1 MKQTLSSENDF
12 IEMNITLVDEGS
24 NHQIDY
30 FSSSPTVTCSC
41 NITGQ
46 LSHQDDTF
54 CKEHGIIIQHVQ
66 ITNQSCTWDVIFHEF
81 DYFDDEEEEGEE
93 EEDDNNEEEGEEEE
107 DDNNEEHIEDAFY
120 FEIDFDS
127 YSPFNSF
134 PSSGDLRRTKS
145 KYHTRCCH
153 SHKTVDDNNI
163 NSGSDKQMNVCVGL
177 NGKAM
182 KKVHFPVDQN
192 LVTIHH
198 LIAWSYA
205 YKVYRKSECHRT
217 STIPISINDI
227 QALAKKGKSNN
238 L

>member
-1 MKQTLSSENDF
+1 
-12 IEMNITLVDEGS
+12 MNITLVDGGS

-41 NITGQ
+41 NVTDQ

-93 EEDDNNEEEGEEEE
+93 EEDDNN
-107 DDNNEEHIEDAFY
+107 DNEEHIEDAFD

-134 PSSGDLRRTKS
+134 QSSGDLRRTKS

-153 SHKTVDDNNI
+153 SHKTVDDDNI
-163 NSGSDKQMNVCVGL
+163 NSGSDKQMDTCVGL

-182 KKVHFPVDQN
+182 KKVHFPVDEN
-192 LVTIHH
+192 LVIVHH
-198 LIAWSYA
+198 LIAWSHA
-205 YKVYRKSECHRT
+205 YKEYRKSECHRT

-227 QALAKKGKSNN
+227 QALAKKAKSNN